1 MVKKAQREFILLTTA
16 ILFAVFAVIF
26 CASYFVLKV
35 DFNRTVSSDI
45 DDAFFTYDRTEGAIV
60 KDDSFVAKL
69 LSSEPRDDG
78 TYWID
83 ARFDANALN
92 EDFINRV
99 VAFAEEKNYDFGNYG
114 EVYYKL
120 IQSGDKTLVAGVIAT
135 ELYATLR
142 ANLLT
147 VFLILAII
155 YVVLFFCVYGLSFKI
170 IRPVREM
177 LMRERQF
184 ISNASHE
191 LKTPISVISAN
202 ADVLKSIDDNK
213 WIENIRSQT
222 VRMESLVTDLLT
234 LAKLDEG
241 AFKLEKTK
249 FNLSD
254 AVLSAALPFDAVAF
268 ENGKRLVFDV
278 PENVYAEGDAQSVK
292 KILDVLMDNAVKYSS
307 KNSEI
312 TVSLKNDGKPTLSV
326 FNYGSDVPENEA
338 DKMFDRFYRADNSR
352 ARITGGSGL
361 GLAIAKNIAAAN
373 KWKLYSKSVYGVSMT
388 ITLVL

>member
-69 LSSEPRDDG
+69 LSSEPRADG

-120 IQSGDKTLVAGVIAT
+120 IRSGDKTLVAGVIAT
-135 ELYATLR
+135 ELYSTLR

-155 YVVLFFCVYGLSFKI
+155 YVLLFFCVYGLSFKI
-170 IRPVREM
+170 IRPVRET

-254 AVLSAALPFDAVAF
+254 AILSAALPFDAVAF

>member
-69 LSSEPRDDG
+69 LSSEPRADG

-120 IQSGDKTLVAGVIAT
+120 IRSGDKTLVAGVIAT

-170 IRPVREM
+170 IRPVRET

-254 AVLSAALPFDAVAF
+254 AILSAALPFDAVAF

>member
-16 ILFAVFAVIF
+16 ILFAVFTVIF
-26 CASYFVLKV
+26 CASYFVLRV

-45 DDAFFTYDRTEGAIV
+45 DDAFFTYDRTAGAVV

-69 LSSEPRDDG
+69 LSSDPRPDG

-83 ARFDANALN
+83 ARFDSNSLN

-99 VAFAEEKNYDFGNYG
+99 VAFANEKNYDFGNYG

-120 IQSGDKTLVAGVIAT
+120 MRTSDKTLVAGVIAT

-142 ANLLT
+142 SNLLT

-155 YVVLFFCVYGLSFKI
+155 YVLLFFCVYGLSFKI
-170 IRPVREM
+170 IKPVRET

-222 VRMESLVTDLLT
+222 VRMELLVTDLLT

-241 AFKLEKTK
+241 AFKLEKSR

-307 KNSEI
+307 NNSEI

-373 KWKLYSKSVYGVSMT
+373 RWKIYAKSVYGVSMT

>member
-69 LSSEPRDDG
+69 LSSEPRADG

-120 IQSGDKTLVAGVIAT
+120 IRSGDKTLVAGVIAT

-170 IRPVREM
+170 IRPVRET

-241 AFKLEKTK
+241 AFKLEKPK

>member
-69 LSSEPRDDG
+69 LSSEPRADG

-120 IQSGDKTLVAGVIAT
+120 IRSGDKTLVAGVIAT
-135 ELYATLR
+135 ELYSTLR

-155 YVVLFFCVYGLSFKI
+155 YVLLFFCVYGLSFKI
-170 IRPVREM
+170 IRPVRET

>member
-69 LSSEPRDDG
+69 LSSEPRADG

-120 IQSGDKTLVAGVIAT
+120 IRANGKTVVAGVIAT

-155 YVVLFFCVYGLSFKI
+155 YVLLFFCVYGLSFKI
-170 IRPVREM
+170 IRPVRET

-373 KWKLYSKSVYGVSMT
+373 KWKLHSKSVYGVSMT

>member
-1 MVKKAQREFILLTTA
+1 MVKKVQKEFILLTTA

-26 CASYFVLKV
+26 CASYFVLKI
-35 DFNRTVSSDI
+35 DFNRTVSSEI
-45 DDAFFTYDRTEGAIV
+45 DNAFFTYDRTSGAV
-60 KDDSFVAKL
+60 VNDNSFVARL
-69 LSSEPRDDG
+69 LSSDPREDG
-78 TYWID
+78 TYSID
-83 ARFDANALN
+83 ARFDGSALN
-92 EDFINRV
+92 EDFINRT
-99 VAFAEEKNYDFGNYG
+99 VAFAKEKNYDFGNYG

-120 IQSGDKTLVAGVIAT
+120 IRTKDGNLVAGVIAT
-135 ELYATLR
+135 ELYGAFR
-142 ANLLT
+142 NNLLT

-155 YVVLFFCVYGLSFKI
+155 YVLLFFCVYGMSYKI
-170 IRPVREM
+170 IKPVRET
-177 LMRERQF
+177 LMREKQF

-202 ADVLKSIDDNK
+202 ADVLKSINDNK

-241 AFKLEKTK
+241 AFKLEKK
-249 FNLSD
+249 RFNLSD
-254 AVLSAALPFDAVAF
+254 AVLSAVLPFDAVAF

-278 PENVYAEGDAQSVK
+278 PENVYTEGDAQSVK
-292 KILDVLMDNAVKYSS
+292 KILDVLMDNAVKYAS

-312 TVSLKNDGKPTLSV
+312 IVSLKNEGKPTISV
-326 FNYGSDVPENEA
+326 FNQGSDVPENEA

-361 GLAIAKNIAAAN
+361 GLSIAKYIAAAN
-373 KWKLYSKSVYGVSMT
+373 KWKITAKSVYGVSMT
-388 ITLVL
+388 VTLVL

>member
-69 LSSEPRDDG
+69 LSSEPRADG

-99 VAFAEEKNYDFGNYG
+99 VAFAEEKKYDFGNYG

-120 IQSGDKTLVAGVIAT
+120 IRSGDKTLVAGVIAT

-170 IRPVREM
+170 IRPVRET

>member
-69 LSSEPRDDG
+69 LSSEPRADG

-120 IQSGDKTLVAGVIAT
+120 IRSGDKTLVAGVIAT

-170 IRPVREM
+170 IRPVRET

>member
-69 LSSEPRDDG
+69 LSSEPRADG

-120 IQSGDKTLVAGVIAT
+120 IRSGDKTLVAGVIAT

-155 YVVLFFCVYGLSFKI
+155 YVLLFFCVYGLSFKI
-170 IRPVREM
+170 IRPVRET

-254 AVLSAALPFDAVAF
+254 AILSAALPFDAVAF